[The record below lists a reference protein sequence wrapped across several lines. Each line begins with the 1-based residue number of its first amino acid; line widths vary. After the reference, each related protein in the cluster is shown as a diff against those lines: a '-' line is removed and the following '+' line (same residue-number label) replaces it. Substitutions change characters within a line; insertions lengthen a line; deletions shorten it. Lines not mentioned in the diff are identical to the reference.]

1 MSTDIPMSGAS
12 SNEER
17 SERSYEFGIKISN
30 YAPVLEHI
38 DTYVGKPRTKTVLEQ
53 LQRKEEN
60 RRKHEE
66 QR

>member
-1 MSTDIPMSGAS
+1 
-12 SNEER
+12 
-17 SERSYEFGIKISN
+17 
-30 YAPVLEHI
+30 
-38 DTYVGKPRTKTVLEQ
+38 YVGKPRTKTVLEQ